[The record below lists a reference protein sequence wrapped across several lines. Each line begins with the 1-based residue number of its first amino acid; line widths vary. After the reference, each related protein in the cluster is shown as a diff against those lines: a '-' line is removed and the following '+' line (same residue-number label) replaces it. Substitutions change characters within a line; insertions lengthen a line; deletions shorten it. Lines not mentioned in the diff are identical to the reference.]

1 MKRIVP
7 LILFASI
14 TTPALADG
22 HCPAPQTPLPPYDV
36 IRSIEEGASYTQAH
50 TLTHRAA
57 LLARRRDIIAT
68 CESDPASF
76 DARCDVGDYPT
87 IEDVAPEFLNL
98 PEADFDRLVQEMA
111 DETYLLNQR
120 LEACMLE
127 GSDQSDG

>member
-1 MKRIVP
+1 MIV
-7 LILFASI
+7 LACI

-50 TLTHRAA
+50 TLTHRSA
-57 LLARRRDIIAT
+57 LLVRRRNIIAT

-87 IEDVAPEFLNL
+87 FEDVAPEFLNL

-111 DETYLLNQR
+111 DETHLLNQR
-120 LEACMLE
+120 LESCMLE
-127 GSDQSDG
+127 GSDQADG